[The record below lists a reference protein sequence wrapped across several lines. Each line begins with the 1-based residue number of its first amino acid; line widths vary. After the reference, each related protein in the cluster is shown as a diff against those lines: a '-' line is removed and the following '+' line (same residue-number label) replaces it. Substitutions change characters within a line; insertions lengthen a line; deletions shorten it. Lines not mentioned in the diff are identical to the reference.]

1 MSIRPESSSRG
12 GYPPSLG
19 DWAYEAIRDRLI
31 MLDIRPGEALSED
44 ALAQDLGTGRT
55 PVREALKQLESDRLV
70 IAYPRRGTFAT
81 TVDITDL
88 AFISEIRTEL
98 EPLAAAR
105 AARTATAATR
115 VRLAELAKDVA
126 NLEADITNRRELIRR
141 DVLVH
146 REIYGASGNPYLAD
160 ILVRQDN
167 LATRIWCLFID
178 QLPDLAGHVGEHSK
192 LLEAIAQGTADKAAQ
207 LALEHVTNF
216 DAAVRAI
223 V

>member
-1 MSIRPESSSRG
+1 MSVRSESFSRG
-12 GYPPSLG
+12 LHRASLG
-19 DWAYEAIRDRLI
+19 DWAYEVIRNRLI
-31 MLDIRPGEALSED
+31 MLEIKPGEPLSDD

-55 PVREALKQLESDRLV
+55 PVREALRQLESDRLV
-70 IAYPRRGTFAT
+70 VTHPHRGTFAT

-98 EPLAAAR
+98 EPLSAAR
-105 AARTATAATR
+105 AATTATAVTR

-126 NLEADITNRRELIRR
+126 TLEADVTDRRELIRR

-160 ILVRQDN
+160 ILVRLDN

-178 QLPDLAGHVGEHSK
+178 QLPDLPAHVGEHGQ

-207 LALEHVTNF
+207 LALEQVTNF
-216 DAAVRAI
+216 DAAIRAI

>member
-1 MSIRPESSSRG
+1 MSIGPQSSSPG
-12 GYPPSLG
+12 GHPVSLA
-19 DWAYEAIRDRLI
+19 DRAYEAIRDRLI
-31 MLDIRPGEALSED
+31 LLDIRPGEPLSD
-44 ALAQDLGTGRT
+44 DGLAQDLGTGRT

-70 IAYPRRGTFAT
+70 VAYPRRGTFAT

-105 AARTATAATR
+105 AARTATADTR
-115 VRLAELAKDVA
+115 VRLAELAKEVA
-126 NLEADITNRRELIRR
+126 NLEADVTDRRDLIRR
-141 DVLVH
+141 DVFVH
-146 REIYGASGNPYLAD
+146 REIYRASGNPYLED

-178 QLPDLAGHVGEHSK
+178 RLPDLAGHVGEHSR
-192 LLEAIAQGTADKAAQ
+192 LLEAIAAGAADKAAQ

-216 DAAVRAI
+216 DAAIRA
-223 V
+223 VV

>member
-1 MSIRPESSSRG
+1 MSIELQSSGQG
-12 GYPPSLG
+12 GHPPSLG
-19 DWAYEAIRDRLI
+19 EWAYEAIRDRLI
-31 MLDIRPGEALSED
+31 MLDIRPGEPLSDD

-70 IAYPRRGTFAT
+70 VAYPRPGTFAT

-105 AARTATAATR
+105 AARTATAETR
-115 VRLAELAKDVA
+115 IRLGELAKGVA
-126 NLEADITNRRELIRR
+126 EFKTEVMDRRELIQA

-146 REIYGASGNPYLAD
+146 REIYRASGNPYLAD
-160 ILVRQDN
+160 ILIRQDN
-167 LATRIWCLFID
+167 LATRIWCLFFD
-178 QLPDLAGHVGEHSK
+178 QLPDLAGHVGERSK
-192 LLEAIAQGTADKAAQ
+192 LLEAIAQGTTDKAAQ

-216 DAAVRAI
+216 DAAIRAI
-223 V
+223 A